1 MAKDS
6 STALRNKS
14 IYQVFPRQFSET
26 HDLQGVINNLD
37 RIKRLNVDYIYLLPI
52 HPIGK
57 VNRKGTYGSPY
68 SIVDYYRI
76 NPDLGN
82 LENFKILVRETHARG
97 MGLILDIVFNH
108 TAHDAAYTKT
118 HPEWYFRKDGKF
130 TNRVGDWWDIIDLNF
145 ENKELWEELL
155 GVLRYWAEL
164 GIDGIRADVAPLIPL
179 EFWMRA
185 RAELKKINPEFL
197 MVAETVHLHFIKYLR
212 DRGFSAHSDGEMF
225 QAFDICYD
233 YDIFDDF
240 LAYFREGKSIEKWVE
255 ALLRQ
260 ESIYPDNYVKLR
272 FLENHDQERIGKY
285 LKTPCQFRNLTA
297 LLFFQRGVQMVYN
310 GQECGATKRPDLFEL
325 DPINWSGYN
334 KAGIADLISKMNGL
348 KKELGYLNGALE
360 IEILTPHV
368 LEFRYCMKEK
378 SVIGLFNL
386 APEPQTIELKHGGR
400 DLLSGRMIAS
410 GRQKLTEPLVFIN

>member
-1 MAKDS
+1 MAKT
-6 STALRNKS
+6 STALHPTKAS
-14 IYQVFPRQFSET
+14 IRFSATVFET
-26 HDLQGVINNLD
+26 HDLQVINNLD
-37 RIKRLNVDYIYLLPI
+37 RIKRLNVDYLCLPI
-52 HPIGK
+52 IPSAKSTARVLTEAPIQL
-57 VNRKGTYGSPY
+57 VIITE
-68 SIVDYYRI
+68 SIPIWEISRTSRSWSG
-76 NPDLGN
+76 NPCP
-82 LENFKILVRETHARG
+82 G

-108 TAHDAAYTKT
+108 TAHDAAYTKPIPMVF
-118 HPEWYFRKDGKF
+118 PERCKF

-233 YDIFDDF
+233 YDFFDDF

-285 LKTPCQFRNLTA
+285 LKTPSQFRNLTA

-325 DPINWSGYN
+325 DPINWSEYN

-386 APEPQTIELKHGGR
+386 APEPQTVELKHGGR
-400 DLLSGRMIAS
+400 DLLSGRMIAPDAKTYRTA
-410 GRQKLTEPLVFIN
+410 GFIN